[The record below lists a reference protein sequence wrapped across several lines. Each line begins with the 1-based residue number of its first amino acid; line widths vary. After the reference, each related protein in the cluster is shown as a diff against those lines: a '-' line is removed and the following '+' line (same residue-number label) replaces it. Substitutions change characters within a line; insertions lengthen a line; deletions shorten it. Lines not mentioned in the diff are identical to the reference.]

1 MDIGVPLRELGEYDI
16 SALRDVI
23 LGQDE
28 QVWLGNTYRQQE
40 YEVHQQTQSI
50 VMIFTDGSGWPDIEV
65 RKEPGWD
72 VLAEQALPLM
82 HRILA
87 DHYPPG
93 GTIIRA
99 MAARLSAGGIIK
111 PHRDKHPSFH
121 YGHRIH
127 IPIYTNNRV
136 RFMIDGRPYK
146 FEVGK
151 VYEINNQQQHSVMNK
166 GKEGRINFIFDY
178 IPPQHLGQAGHDGQS
193 VAGESRTA

>member
-16 SALRDVI
+16 NALRDLI
-23 LGQDE
+23 LAQDE
-28 QVWLGNTYRQQE
+28 QAWLGNTYRQAQ
-40 YEVHQQTQSI
+40 YDVHQMTNSI
-50 VMIFTDGSGWPDIEV
+50 VMIFTDGSGWPNIDVKREA
-65 RKEPGWD
+65 GWD
-72 VLAEQALPLM
+72 LLAEQAVPLM
-82 HRILA
+82 QRILE

-99 MAARLSAGGIIK
+99 MAARLEAGGIIK

-127 IPIYTNNRV
+127 IPIYTNPRV

-146 FEVGK
+146 LEVGK

-178 IPPQHLGQAGHDGQS
+178 VPPQHVS
-193 VAGESRTA
+193 REPTPGESRQA

>member
-16 SALRDVI
+16 GALRDLI
-23 LGQDE
+23 LAQDDAA
-28 QVWLGNTYRQQE
+28 WLGNTYRQQQ
-40 YEVHQQTQSI
+40 YDVHQMTNSI
-50 VMIFTDGSGWPDIEV
+50 VMIFTDGSGWPNIEV
-65 RKEPGWD
+65 QRQAGWD
-72 VLAEQALPLM
+72 ILAELAIPLM

-99 MAARLSAGGIIK
+99 MAARLEAGGIIK

-127 IPIYTNNRV
+127 IPISTNPRV

-151 VYEINNQQQHSVMNK
+151 VYEINNQEQHSVMNK
-166 GKEGRINFIFDY
+166 GKEDRINFIFDY
-178 IPPQHLGQAGHDGQS
+178 VPPQHLGRDT
-193 VAGESRTA
+193 VPGESAQA

>member
-1 MDIGVPLRELGEYDI
+1 MDIDVPLRELGEYDI
-16 SALRDVI
+16 NALRDLI
-23 LGQDE
+23 LAQDE
-28 QVWLGNTYRQQE
+28 QAWLGNTYRQAQ
-40 YEVHQQTQSI
+40 YDVHQMTNSI
-50 VMIFTDGSGWPDIEV
+50 VMIFTDGSGWPNIDVKREA
-65 RKEPGWD
+65 GWD
-72 VLAEQALPLM
+72 LLAEQAVPLLQ
-82 HRILA
+82 RIVE

-99 MAARLSAGGIIK
+99 MAARLEAGGIIK

-127 IPIYTNNRV
+127 IPIYTNPRV

-146 FEVGK
+146 LEVGK

-178 IPPQHLGQAGHDGQS
+178 VPPQHVS
-193 VAGESRTA
+193 REPTPGESRQA

>member
-1 MDIGVPLRELGEYDI
+1 MDIDVPLRELGEYDI
-16 SALRDVI
+16 NALRDLI
-23 LGQDE
+23 LAQDE
-28 QVWLGNTYRQQE
+28 QAWLGNTYRQAQ
-40 YEVHQQTQSI
+40 YDVHQMTNSI
-50 VMIFTDGSGWPDIEV
+50 VMIFTDGSGWPNIDVKREV
-65 RKEPGWD
+65 GWD
-72 VLAEQALPLM
+72 LLAEQAVPLM
-82 HRILA
+82 QRILE

-99 MAARLSAGGIIK
+99 MAARLEAGGIIK

-127 IPIYTNNRV
+127 IPIYTNPRV

-146 FEVGK
+146 LEVGK

-178 IPPQHLGQAGHDGQS
+178 VPPQHVSREPAP
-193 VAGESRTA
+193 GESRQA

>member
-16 SALRDVI
+16 SALRDLI
-23 LGQDE
+23 LAQDDA
-28 QVWLGNTYRQQE
+28 VWLGNTYRQQQ
-40 YEVHQQTQSI
+40 YDVHQMTNSI
-50 VMIFTDGSGWPDIEV
+50 VMIFTDGSGWPNIEV
-65 RKEPGWD
+65 QREAGWD
-72 VLAEQALPLM
+72 ILAEQAIPLM

-87 DHYPPG
+87 DHYAPG

-99 MAARLSAGGIIK
+99 MAARLEAGGIIK

-127 IPIYTNNRV
+127 IPISTNPRV

-151 VYEINNQQQHSVMNK
+151 VYEINNQEQHSVMNK
-166 GKEGRINFIFDY
+166 GKEDRVNFIFDY
-178 IPPQHLGQAGHDGQS
+178 VPPQHLGRDLAP
-193 VAGESRTA
+193 GESAQA